1 VSPARALAGPAELDD
16 RRPLSSQRTAGA
28 GRLPKVIFSSVVRST
43 NKGEAHGGL
52 YLADLQTGAVEQ
64 VLDWSDPSIDWEG
77 RGGDRGLRGIA
88 FHGDHI
94 LLSASDEIFVYDKE
108 FRPLGSFGN
117 RYLKRCHEIGISGDR
132 LFLTSTGF
140 DAVLEYDLVA
150 EAFVRGYHLRSPE
163 RMKLRRQLHLRPRP
177 KLASF
182 DPNGDDG
189 PSPGDTSHV
198 NNVFPTG
205 DAVFVSG
212 TRMGSIWAIRD
223 GRLDRYARIPYG
235 SHNARPFR
243 DGVLLNHTATDRVA
257 FMDRRGHV
265 LKAFPLKRYD
275 RSELV
280 RADLPADRAR
290 PSFGRGLAVLGDDL
304 IVGGSSP
311 ATITLYRFEP
321 ARVVAS
327 INVTK
332 DVRNAIHGLEIW
344 PFDGAA

>member
-1 VSPARALAGPAELDD
+1 LTRRALSQERAGDSRA
-16 RRPLSSQRTAGA
+16 
-28 GRLPKVIFSSVVRST
+28 LPRIVFSSVVRST

-52 YLADLQTGAVEQ
+52 YLADLQTGGVEQ

-88 FHGDHI
+88 FHGDRL

-108 FRPLGSFGN
+108 FRPLGSFRN
-117 RYLKRCHEIGISGDR
+117 RYLKRCHEIGVSGDR
-132 LFLTSTGF
+132 LFLASTGF

-177 KLASF
+177 KLTLF
-182 DPNGDDG
+182 DPNGDEG
-189 PSPGDTSHV
+189 PTPGDTCHI
-198 NNVFPTG
+198 NNVFPLG
-205 DAVFVSG
+205 DAIYASG
-212 TRMGSIWAIRD
+212 TRMGSIWNVRD
-223 GRLDRYARIPYG
+223 GRLERYARIPYG
-235 SHNARPFR
+235 THNARPFR

-257 FMDRRGHV
+257 FMDRRGRV
-265 LKAFPLKRYD
+265 LRSFPLKRYD

-280 RADLPADRAR
+280 RAELPADRAR
-290 PSFGRGLAVLGDDL
+290 PSFGRGLAVLGNDL

-311 ATITLYRFEP
+311 ATITLYQFDP
-321 ARVVAS
+321 PRVLAT
-327 INVTK
+327 INVTM

-344 PFDGAA
+344 PFDPSPS